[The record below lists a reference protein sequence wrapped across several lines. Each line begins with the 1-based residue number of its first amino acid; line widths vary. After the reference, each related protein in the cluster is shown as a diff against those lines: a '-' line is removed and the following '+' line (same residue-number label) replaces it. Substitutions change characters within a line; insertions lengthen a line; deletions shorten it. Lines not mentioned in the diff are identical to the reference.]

1 MNTNPTLN
9 YEYEQRAM
17 LNEEQYLALMKFFS
31 QDEFKKQS
39 LINSNYYFDTS
50 TYFFNRKGILFRLRI
65 IEKNGV
71 FDCEFT
77 IKESKNDS
85 NVEHNYLLNLQMAKA
100 IQKEVK
106 RIEPFI
112 KPFLEKHDQSID
124 QILLVGK
131 LKSQRLEINCQD
143 YLVVLDKNYYGN
155 IEDYNIEVE
164 AKNKKDAEHFL
175 QQILK
180 KFNIEYQKDYKSK
193 SARAIG
199 L

>member
-1 MNTNPTLN
+1 
-9 YEYEQRAM
+9 
-17 LNEEQYLALMKFFS
+17 
-31 QDEFKKQS
+31 
-39 LINSNYYFDTS
+39 
-50 TYFFNRKGILFRLRI
+50 
-65 IEKNGV
+65 
-71 FDCEFT
+71 
-77 IKESKNDS
+77 
-85 NVEHNYLLNLQMAKA
+85 MAKA